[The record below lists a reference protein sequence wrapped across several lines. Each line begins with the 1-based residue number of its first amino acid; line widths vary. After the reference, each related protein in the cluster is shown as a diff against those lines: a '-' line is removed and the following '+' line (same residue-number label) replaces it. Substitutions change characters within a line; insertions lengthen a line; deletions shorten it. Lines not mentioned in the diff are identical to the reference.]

1 MGLVLLWQETHGKD
15 DLSLCYIKTLQGNSH
30 LQARMKVPQKDPT
43 SCWHPDLK
51 LPASI
56 TGRNA
61 FCLSHQVCGICYISP
76 VWLRQLGKWWV
87 TLRYL
92 KSYLWKKG
100 LTYSVWTKEIRN
112 KYICNRG
119 CQRRNWLSQRVLR
132 SPSLEAE
139 CFQGLITLERISA
152 LSAGWIR
159 LSKIP
164 PTLESL

>member
-1 MGLVLLWQETHGKD
+1 MKSWGLSHVNGTGAPMTRDTWKRWSLSVLHKD
-15 DLSLCYIKTLQGNSH
+15 T
-30 LQARMKVPQKDPT
+30 ARKQPSASQDEGPPKDPT
-43 SCWHPDLK
+43 MLAPWSQTSSLHNWEKCFLFKPPSLWYLLYQPSLIK
-51 LPASI
+51 A
-56 TGRNA
+56 
-61 FCLSHQVCGICYISP
+61 V
-76 VWLRQLGKWWV
+76 GKWWV

-139 CFQGLITLERISA
+139 CFQG
-152 LSAGWIR
+152 
-159 LSKIP
+159 
-164 PTLESL
+164 